1 MPATIPHP
9 PVTVP
14 TIVPSPYTDPG
25 FLAQIVRAVIE
36 SMSHLSA
43 PAAPVPQT
51 TPVATTSTDSVVALV
66 RTVKSMREMGC
77 EFFFG
82 EADAEVAVRWLRK
95 VEDTLEEIQ
104 VAQELRVRCATQLL
118 SDRAHSWWDI
128 VRSRRPIGSWT
139 WAEFRAR
146 FESQYYSSQHQRI
159 KAQEFLTLTQGD
171 MAVLEYERRFHDLS
185 MFAPYIV
192 PTEQHWIQKNA
203 RWITIGFETG
213 IDPSQI

>member
-1 MPATIPHP
+1 
-9 PVTVP
+9 
-14 TIVPSPYTDPG
+14 
-25 FLAQIVRAVIE
+25 
-36 SMSHLSA
+36 
-43 PAAPVPQT
+43 
-51 TPVATTSTDSVVALV
+51 
-66 RTVKSMREMGC
+66 
-77 EFFFG
+77 
-82 EADAEVAVRWLRK
+82 VRWLRK

-139 WAEFRAR
+139 WAEFWAQ

-192 PTEQHWIQKNA
+192 PTEQHRIQKMRDGLRQDLKQA
-203 RWITIGFETG
+203 LIPHRFETTREL
-213 IDPSQI
+213 IDATEALETCMKEGQQGQSELGKRKEFEFTTGRPPFF